1 MRSWVSLFTFM
12 LLAGCGSV
20 KGCGSSS
27 TSSQAPAPAPA
38 PAPKAEASRPAVPE
52 PPEARFARKYLV
64 IVHSSPTPG
73 EGQELV
79 EKMKAA
85 GLGAEVQRLPSTP
98 FASLRPCLEVI
109 IGGAFADKDAA
120 LALAHKLDG
129 AGVKNYLKN
138 SGALAEDRERREAD
152 CREQAQLQAAA
163 AAREET
169 AANPRFVDV
178 RGPRTFVLLTS
189 ESQEP
194 GNEGFSAQGGDRG
207 FWLAKLPKDPTG
219 IFKVGDTFH
228 IYDKAGRVKSG
239 CRVKGFSS
247 LVRGIPHFGYFQQQE
262 EPDQPGCGSA
272 WPAAELD
279 CSLVD
284 LGSALQDSPL
294 FALPASRPAPK
305 YFPLS
310 SDVPAQM
317 KTWQE
322 EALKAMPQYAQ
333 TREKGEAHAQEQGEP
348 LQESLVQTRANL
360 GNRQLV
366 VSIAR
371 LLTGEG
377 HSACGGP
384 DFWASVSRVSAMGE
398 DGKETMMGNV
408 VDGESIVAVMDVEG
422 DGTVELLTRDPS
434 DSQQL
439 AIVREDGTP
448 MAAASQPNCDCGC

>member
-1 MRSWVSLFTFM
+1 MRSWLSLFTFV

-20 KGCGSSS
+20 KGCGSSAP
-27 TSSQAPAPAPA
+27 SSATAKAPA
-38 PAPKAEASRPAVPE
+38 PAPKAEAPRPAAPE
-52 PPEARFARKYLV
+52 PPEARFAKKYLV

-98 FASLRPCLEVI
+98 FSSLRPCLEVVI
-109 IGGAFADKDAA
+109 AGAFADKDAA

-138 SGALAEDRERREAD
+138 SGALAVDRERRAAD
-152 CREQAQLQAAA
+152 CVEQAQLQAAA

-189 ESQEP
+189 ESHEP
-194 GNEGFSAQGGDRG
+194 GGGEGYSAQGGDRG

-219 IFKVGDTFH
+219 LFKVGNSFH
-228 IYDKAGRVKSG
+228 IYDKARQVKSG
-239 CRVKGFSS
+239 CRVKGFVS
-247 LVRGIPHFGYFQQQE
+247 LVRGTPHFGYFQQKE

-279 CSLVD
+279 CSLVE

-310 SDVPAQM
+310 SDVPEPM
-317 KTWQE
+317 KTWQAE
-322 EALKAMPQYAQ
+322 SLKGMPRYTQA
-333 TREKGEAHAQEQGEP
+333 REKGEAHAQEQGEP

-384 DFWASVSRVSAMGE
+384 DYWASVSRVSVMDEA
-398 DGKETMMGNV
+398 GKEAMMGNI
-408 VDGESIVAVMDVEG
+408 VDGESLVAVMDIEG
-422 DGTVELLTRDPS
+422 DGTVELLTRDPA
-434 DSQQL
+434 DSQQW

-448 MAAASQPNCDCGC
+448 LAAASQPNCDCGC